1 MELSL
6 FTAANIRRLLWGTVL
21 MLTATC
27 WNSGTL
33 LATRFFLGFL
43 ESTIG
48 PGLTVLI
55 AMFYKRSEQPLR
67 MGAWFMGNVIAGFLG
82 GIVSYGIGHTRTIAP
97 WKVRVEPCRV
107 SVHYLAKTSAR
118 SSSSS
123 SDPSP

>member
-1 MELSL
+1 
-6 FTAANIRRLLWGTVL
+6 

-27 WNSGTL
+27 WNPGTL

-43 ESTIG
+43 ESAIG

-82 GIVSYGIGHTRTIAP
+82 GIVSYGIGHVQTITP
-97 WKVRVEPCRV
+97 WKVHLTPLRFTPLLC
-107 SVHYLAKTSAR
+107 
-118 SSSSS
+118 
-123 SDPSP
+123 